1 MCDQQ
6 VRMQVRMEARVLVM
20 RVLHD
25 AKTSVIVQVLHSNAV
40 LKCEV
45 MQDSTKNLGEGQ
57 TATICVLEYKSGV
70 IRVSIADNT
79 GNTAD
84 TLDDAVIKF
93 RTKFHANAGAETLK
107 PLPPRKRMCF
117 T

>member
-1 MCDQQ
+1 
-6 VRMQVRMEARVLVM
+6 MQVRMEARVLVM

-57 TATICVLEYKSGV
+57 TATNLQRPRSP
-70 IRVSIADNT
+70 
-79 GNTAD
+79 
-84 TLDDAVIKF
+84 TLAPDG
-93 RTKFHANAGAETLK
+93 R
-107 PLPPRKRMCF
+107 C
-117 T
+117 